1 MKVFVPIPDSALEV
15 NDGVYRSLIPFDPA
29 FLAGNLA
36 REGRK
41 PSNWISGSD
50 YESQTGHKD
59 YKKSREHLYAG
70 RAGSGAIEPSQA

>member
-29 FLAGNLA
+29 FLAGNRA

-50 YESQTGHKD
+50 YESQTGHCTLV
-59 YKKSREHLYAG
+59 EPG
-70 RAGSGAIEPSQA
+70 RAWSQAPSN